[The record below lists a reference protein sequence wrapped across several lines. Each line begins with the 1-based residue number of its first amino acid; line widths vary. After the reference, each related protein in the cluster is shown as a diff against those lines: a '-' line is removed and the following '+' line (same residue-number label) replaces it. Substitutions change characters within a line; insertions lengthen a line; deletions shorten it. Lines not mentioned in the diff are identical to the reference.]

1 MIGDETVNNVV
12 QKLGNAK
19 LINASEKRISDN
31 DSVIKIVPERK
42 YIKFD
47 DDYEIKVGLAKIFYP
62 NLKANLNRKELYE
75 RALNVFD
82 EDIIYSEYNN
92 PSVVTNFNKQLG
104 YDFWI
109 NYNGNITT
117 WGNQQLNHLN
127 NLYVDTYEKIISD
140 LRNNVISYSFIDKGY
155 VYREHIINEVNP
167 RAVLRSKVVNIRDY
181 SGALLLEEHKTSLY
195 YAIRIVHEY
204 LKEGILTTENLLNLP
219 LELIKTILMPKEDVI
234 KLFRDS
240 NYSIVDQYMN
250 EEHSYEE
257 WLDILTLIKLGHYD
271 ISQGKINLAI
281 LYINRTFG
289 FTFNSID
296 DISISD
302 DKQYSRLIERIT
314 FMKKEAKEY
323 CKKVNGEVNGEKIKR
338 IY

>member
-1 MIGDETVNNVV
+1 M
-12 QKLGNAK
+12 
-19 LINASEKRISDN
+19 
-31 DSVIKIVPERK
+31 
-42 YIKFD
+42 
-47 DDYEIKVGLAKIFYP
+47 
-62 NLKANLNRKELYE
+62 
-75 RALNVFD
+75 
-82 EDIIYSEYNN
+82 
-92 PSVVTNFNKQLG
+92 
-104 YDFWI
+104 
-109 NYNGNITT
+109 
-117 WGNQQLNHLN
+117 N

-155 VYREHIINEVNP
+155 VNREHIINEVNP

-195 YAIRIVHEY
+195 YAIRIINEY
-204 LKEGILTTENLLNLP
+204 LKEGILTAENLLNLP

-250 EEHSYEE
+250 EEHLYEE

-271 ISQGKINLAI
+271 ISQDKINLAI
-281 LYINRTFG
+281 LYVNRTFG